1 MEHSI
6 VGLMFIEKPTEDDLP
21 SLQVAMQRVAVAN
34 IVSLVQYKYSDS
46 IEAMEKKMEMYQL
59 SKKTFFA
66 SDGPHA
72 LCTDNKGNHYQVDLS
87 DISDELK
94 NKYLKVV
101 EI

>member
-6 VGLMFIEKPTEDDLP
+6 VGLMFIEKPTEDGLP
-21 SLQVAMQRVAVAN
+21 SLQVAMKRIDMSS
-34 IVSLVQYKYSDS
+34 IVSMVQYKYSDS
-46 IEAMEKKMEMYQL
+46 IEAAEKKMEMYKL

-66 SDGPHA
+66 NDSSYA
-72 LCTDNKGNHYQVDLS
+72 LCTDNKGNHYQVDLNE
-87 DISDELK
+87 ISDELK